1 MYSHLPAKESHFSDF
16 LVRFR
21 HVKTP
26 VDGPIVDYCFGE
38 RNRTNSMTSGDV
50 GSVWI
55 VLLLLLVPL
64 DRLLLLCIA
73 MNRWNCLRC
82 ERVKNDEM
90 DRVSKEQIN

>member
-1 MYSHLPAKESHFSDF
+1 
-16 LVRFR
+16 
-21 HVKTP
+21 
-26 VDGPIVDYCFGE
+26 
-38 RNRTNSMTSGDV
+38 MTSGDV

-90 DRVSKEQIN
+90 YRVSKEQIN